1 MFGRAHVSRLKGDML
16 TSTSFQPLMRL
27 VKDSLN
33 NRVNS
38 SLREIKLVFMKVEV
52 SQQYIQVDMG
62 N

>member
-38 SLREIKLVFMKVEV
+38 SLRETKLVFMKVEV